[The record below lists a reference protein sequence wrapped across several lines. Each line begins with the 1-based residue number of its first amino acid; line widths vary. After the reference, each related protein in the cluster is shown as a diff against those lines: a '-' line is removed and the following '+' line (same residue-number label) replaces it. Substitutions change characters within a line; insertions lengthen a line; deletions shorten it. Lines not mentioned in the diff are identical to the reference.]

1 MIGVNDYRILTEEYV
16 DSVVDLEWLDLS
28 GRGRDL
34 EEMVSKDVMVGFIID
49 GDGKKTYIFADTPE
63 WIRRDLDR
71 YN

>member
-49 GDGKKTYIFADTPE
+49 GDGKKTHIFADTPE

>member
-16 DSVVDLEWLDLS
+16 DSVADLEWLDLS
-28 GRGRDL
+28 GRGRYL
-34 EEMVSKDVMVGFIID
+34 EEIVGKDVMVGFIID
-49 GDGKKTYIFADTPE
+49 SDGKKTNIFADTPE

>member
-49 GDGKKTYIFADTPE
+49 GDGKKTHIIADTPE